1 MPGIGDHQ
9 HGRPIVLLW
18 RGHHRVVPRWICG
31 ERGSSHARKIVFS
44 GTFTTAGL
52 NLEMEDRSLHIR
64 NEGKVRKFVD
74 QVEHVTFS
82 GCHAKERGQDVTV
95 VTERCVLQLGTDGWI
110 VTEIAPG
117 VDFDRDV
124 QARCGFRL
132 HRSSDMRSMDPSLFA
147 PEPINLKLQ
156 PAT

>member
-1 MPGIGDHQ
+1 M
-9 HGRPIVLLW
+9 
-18 RGHHRVVPRWICG
+18 
-31 ERGSSHARKIVFS
+31 S
-44 GTFTTAGL
+44 
-52 NLEMEDRSLHIR
+52 NHI
-64 NEGKVRKFVD
+64 FVD

-82 GCHAKERGQDVTV
+82 GRHARERGQNVKV
-95 VTERCVLQLGTDGWI
+95 VTERCVLQLGADGWI

-117 VDFDRDV
+117 VDFDRNIP
-124 QARCGFRL
+124 ARCGFRL

>member
-1 MPGIGDHQ
+1 M
-9 HGRPIVLLW
+9 
-18 RGHHRVVPRWICG
+18 
-31 ERGSSHARKIVFS
+31 FS

-52 NLEMEDRSLHIR
+52 NLEMEDRSLHVR

-82 GCHAKERGQDVTV
+82 GRHARERGQNVKV
-95 VTERCVLQLGTDGWI
+95 VTERCVLQLDADGWI

-124 QARCGFRL
+124 QARCEFRL
-132 HRSSDMRSMDPSLFA
+132 HRISDIALDGSIPVCTRTD
-147 PEPINLKLQ
+147 
-156 PAT
+156 